1 MGNKNWQPKYE
12 VDALLWRIVNGILL
26 DSHNEDD
33 YFTDDEGNSWHVDD
47 KSNPYSED
55 FDPDFDPEGI
65 DFNPISDT
73 YPARLCDDDLDGKDI
88 SYALLNEYLYTSFPH
103 DSDHIKT
110 MTFVIF
116 SRLMK
121 IDFSDVLDLVAMHP
135 TKHSTTGLSK
145 LQKELQGVNK
155 KVFTDV
161 VMDYIAMMK
170 EAGMPS
176 INEEHLMATKDR
188 YSTLAEFWHIY
199 GAMAFLLEDAGNP
212 KIPGMLNENANSSAL
227 ERFKKKITDDKNVL
241 YPLLAYLYSQWAEE
255 DKWLKQTEDIQDAIP
270 DGLEGASTYMVSRLG
285 YAGLMYARDNLENPR
300 NRDKQG
306 ANVYKNRE
314 ADWNEFIESKAEDL
328 NTFIKNKYF
337 T

>member
-1 MGNKNWQPKYE
+1 MGDKNRHPKYE
-12 VDALLWRIVNGILL
+12 VDALLWRIVNGIIL

-33 YFTDDEGNSWHVDD
+33 WFSDDQGNSWHVDD

-55 FDPDFDPEGI
+55 YDPDFDPEGI

-88 SYALLNEYLYTSFPH
+88 SYALLNEYLYTTFPH
-103 DSDHIKT
+103 DSDHIKA

-145 LQKELQGVNK
+145 LRNELQGVNK

-176 INEEHLMATKDR
+176 INEEHLIATKDR

-199 GAMAFLLEDAGNP
+199 GAMAFLLEDASNP
-212 KIPGMLNENANSSAL
+212 KM
-227 ERFKKKITDDKNVL
+227 FYTH
-241 YPLLAYLYSQWAEE
+241 YLH
-255 DKWLKQTEDIQDAIP
+255 T
-270 DGLEGASTYMVSRLG
+270 STHNGQRRTNG
-285 YAGLMYARDNLENPR
+285 
-300 NRDKQG
+300 
-306 ANVYKNRE
+306 
-314 ADWNEFIESKAEDL
+314 
-328 NTFIKNKYF
+328 
-337 T
+337 